1 MGSKD
6 LKISIITINYNNSE
20 GLKETI
26 QSVLNQ
32 DYPYIEYIVID
43 GGSTDGSK
51 EVIASYKNQIH
62 YWVTEPDKGIY
73 NAMNK
78 GIKAASGD
86 YLLFLNSGD
95 FLIDE
100 QVIKGAVA
108 MGMREDLVSGNMIF
122 HERNEN
128 WCPPDS
134 LTFKTFYEGTIPHPT
149 TFIKRSLFDKVGL
162 YNESNSVV
170 SDWEFFLLA
179 TCKFNCS
186 YRHID
191 HYITRFLCDGLS
203 SDPKNME
210 RITSE
215 RSKVLNTYFS
225 LFLEDYKAYAALSAE
240 MKKINYFIKSRRF
253 LKRLFKFKKK

>member
-6 LKISIITINYNNSE
+6 LKISIVTINYNNAG

-32 DYPYIEYIVID
+32 DYPRIEYIVID

-51 EVIASYKNQIH
+51 EVIATYKDQIH
-62 YWVTEPDKGIY
+62 YCVTEPDEGIY

-78 GIKAASGD
+78 GIRVATGD

-95 FLIDE
+95 FLIDKN
-100 QVIKGAVA
+100 VIKEAEA
-108 MGMREDLVSGNMIF
+108 SGMTKDLVSGNMIF

-128 WCPPDS
+128 WCPPEV
-134 LTFKTFYEGTIPHPT
+134 LTFKTFFEGTIPHPS
-149 TFIKRSLFDKVGL
+149 TFIRRTLFDQVGL

-170 SDWEFFLLA
+170 SDWEFFLLS

-186 YRHID
+186 YQHID
-191 HYITRFLCDGLS
+191 LYITRFLCDGLS
-203 SDPKNME
+203 SDPINME
-210 RITSE
+210 RILIE
-215 RSKVLNTYFS
+215 RSKVLNTHFP
-225 LFLEDYKAYAALSAE
+225 LFLADYKAYVALCAE
-240 MKKINYFIKSRRF
+240 MKKVSYFIKYRRF
-253 LKRLFKFKKK
+253 VKRLFKFKKN